1 MEFET
6 DLYPVIGET
15 NGLIDVVWSIV
26 LQMQGLMLDGQPL
39 SIDQVIQ
46 LLPSAI
52 QIAKMANYGV

>member
-26 LQMQGLMLDGQPL
+26 VQMQGLMLDGQPL
-39 SIDQVIQ
+39 SSDQVIQ

>member
-39 SIDQVIQ
+39 SSDQVIQ

>member
-6 DLYPVIGET
+6 DVHPIIGET

-39 SIDQVIQ
+39 SSDQVIQ